1 MRRVQRTIYFILYY
15 YFARNLP
22 ISYYPGGR
30 FARWLRGAL
39 SRRLFR
45 HAGRGINV
53 ERGADFFTGSRLSVG
68 DRSGLGVDCW
78 IRGDV
83 TIGNNVM
90 MATRVIIYGRDHAFD
105 RTDIPMM
112 DQGMADF
119 VPIVIEDDVWIGAAA
134 IILKGVRVGRGAIV
148 AAGAVVTKDVP
159 PYAIVGG
166 NPARV
171 IRSRRVEDDQ
181 A

>member
-1 MRRVQRTIYFILYY
+1 MAQIQRIVCFILYY
-15 YFARNLP
+15 SFARKLP
-22 ISYYPGGR
+22 ISYYPGGSA
-30 FARWLRGAL
+30 ARWLRG
-39 SRRLFR
+39 RLCRKLLR
-45 HAGRGINV
+45 HTGRDVNI
-53 ERGADFFTGSRLSVG
+53 ERGADFFTGSRLSLG

-90 MATRVIIYGRDHAFD
+90 MATRVIIYGRDHAFGD
-105 RTDIPMM
+105 TSVPMM
-112 DQGMADF
+112 DQGMGDF
-119 VPIVIEDDVWIGAAA
+119 APIVIEDDVWIGAAA

-166 NPARV
+166 NPARI
-171 IRSRRVEDDQ
+171 IRSRAPGATTD
-181 A
+181 